1 MRMTK
6 TFSLDIKTIIKL
18 KACYNQSA
26 TVEKAVLK
34 YLNEKDEFS
43 IADIPDRQLLA
54 ALHAR
59 SLDPVLDAAILN
71 QLSTS

>member
-6 TFSLDIKTIIKL
+6 TFSLNIKTIIKL
-18 KACYNQSA
+18 KACHNQSA

>member
-6 TFSLDIKTIIKL
+6 TFSLDVKTIIKL
-18 KACYNQSA
+18 KGCVNQSA

-34 YLNEKDEFS
+34 YLNEKEEF
-43 IADIPDRQLLA
+43 AVRDVPTRQLIR
-54 ALHAR
+54 ALQYR
-59 SLDPVLDAAILN
+59 IDDPVLYAALEH

>member
-6 TFSLDIKTIIKL
+6 TFSLDVKTIIKL
-18 KACYNQSA
+18 KSCRNQSA

-34 YLNEKDEFS
+34 YLNEKDEF
-43 IADIPDRQLLA
+43 DLGDVPVRQLMA

-59 SLDPVLDAAILN
+59 DVCPVLNAALIN
-71 QLSTS
+71 QLTTS

>member
-6 TFSLDIKTIIKL
+6 TFSLDVKTIIKL
-18 KACYNQSA
+18 KACRNQSA

-34 YLNEKDEFS
+34 YLNDKEDFNL
-43 IADIPDRQLLA
+43 ADIPERQLMA

-59 SLDPVLDAAILN
+59 DVDPVLNAALIN
-71 QLSTS
+71 QLTKS